1 MPSPKL
7 WKKAEFNVGKMSAIG
22 RPDGGRTRELATKI
36 GSTKKVVPKVR
47 VELTRGCP
55 HRFLSCIG
63 VVPAS
68 PSVSGMVLSGLGIYI
83 WGRFFVPFGV
93 A

>member
-36 GSTKKVVPKVR
+36 GATKKVVPKVR

-55 HRFLSCIG
+55 HRFLSL
-63 VVPAS
+63 VQL
-68 PSVSGMVLSGLGIYI
+68 VLSNATRHDYVCLLQSY
-83 WGRFFVPFGV
+83 RL
-93 A
+93 

>member
-36 GSTKKVVPKVR
+36 GATKKVVPKVR
-47 VELTRGCP
+47 VELTPGCP
-55 HRFLSCIG
+55 DRFLR
-63 VVPAS
+63 PAR
-68 PSVSGMVLSGLGIYI
+68 L
-83 WGRFFVPFGV
+83 PFRHFGTKIIL
-93 A
+93 